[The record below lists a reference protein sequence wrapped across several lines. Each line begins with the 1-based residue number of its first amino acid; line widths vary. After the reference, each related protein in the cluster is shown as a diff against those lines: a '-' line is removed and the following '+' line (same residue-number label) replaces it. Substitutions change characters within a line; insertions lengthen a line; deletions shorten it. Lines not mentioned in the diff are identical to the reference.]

1 MVIVSVPV
9 AWRGGQMMKD
19 KEKLTIVTSEEL
31 TGEDVEDLLRVGVDA
46 AEKERG
52 GTYIQKDH
60 SVVRTAIF
68 QEGIEVLS
76 TGEALQKHPWL
87 KDYWW
92 KAVSP
97 GETDTTT
104 ISGEEKGYFIR
115 VLPGVKSIFPLQA
128 CLFIASEGF
137 VQNVHNIVI
146 VEEGAELDV
155 ITGCASGRHVVSGM
169 HVGISEFYVKKNA
182 RLNFTMIHNW
192 AEKVV
197 VQPRTGTVVEEGG
210 IFLSN
215 YVCMHPVRR
224 LVMYPVTYLTG
235 RGSTARYHTVLIG
248 HPNSH
253 IDVGSRVV
261 LQGEGSRAEILARS
275 ITMGGY
281 IINRGH
287 LVGEAPGVKGHL
299 ECRGLMLSPEGVI
312 HAIPEL
318 EARAEGVDLSHEAAV
333 GKIAQEEIEYLM
345 ARGLSEDEATATIV
359 RGFLNVGVMGLPAE
373 LEAEIEQAVG
383 LSDESSM

>member
-1 MVIVSVPV
+1 MEN
-9 AWRGGQMMKD
+9 
-19 KEKLTIVTSEEL
+19 KEKLASVASEEL
-31 TGEDVEDLLRVGVDA
+31 TGEEFEDLLRVGVDA

-60 SVVRTAIF
+60 SVVRATIL
-68 QEGIEVLS
+68 QEGIEILS
-76 TGEALQKHPWL
+76 IGEALQKYSWL
-87 KDYWW
+87 EQYWW

-97 GETDTTT
+97 GEDDPRT
-104 ISGEEKGYFIR
+104 ISGEEKGYYIR
-115 VLPGVKSIFPLQA
+115 VLPGVKSIFPVQA
-128 CLFIASEGF
+128 CLYIASEGL

-169 HVGISEFYVKKNA
+169 HVGISEFYIKKNA
-182 RLNFTMIHNW
+182 KLNFTMIHNW
-192 AEKVV
+192 AEKVA

-210 IFLSN
+210 VFLSN
-215 YVCMHPVRR
+215 YVCMHPVDK
-224 LVMYPVTYLTG
+224 LEMYPTTYLIG
-235 RGSTARYHTVLIG
+235 RGSTARYHTILIG
-248 HPNSH
+248 HPNSRM
-253 IDVGSRVV
+253 DVGSRVV
-261 LQGEGSRAEILARS
+261 LRGEDSRAEILARS

-281 IINRGH
+281 IVNRGH

-299 ECRGLMLSPEGVI
+299 ECRGLMLAPEGVI

-359 RGFLNVGVMGLPAE
+359 RGFLNVKVMGLPAE
-373 LEAEIEQAVG
+373 LEAEIERAIG